1 MPSSRRTSDAS
12 ISRLFYFF
20 LAGGTGFALYLVIS
34 NTLHYEVGLAEVP
47 SAVAGT
53 LLSILPTFWMQRH
66 LTFRSVA
73 PHRRSLPRYALLQV
87 FNAMLIGALS
97 ALGSRLDLPAVATFC
112 VAGVIGTV
120 VSYIVQAKVVFPV

>member
-1 MPSSRRTSDAS
+1 MPSSRRTSD
-12 ISRLFYFF
+12 INIRRLFYFL

-34 NTLHYEVGLAEVP
+34 NALHYGVGLDEVP

-66 LTFRSVA
+66 LTFRSIA
-73 PHRRSLPRYALLQV
+73 PRRRSLPRYALLQV
-87 FNAMLIGALS
+87 ANALLIGALS
-97 ALGSRLDLPAVATFC
+97 ALGPRLDLPAVATFC
-112 VAGVIGTV
+112 AAGAIGTV